1 MEFLRIKNLS
11 KKYNNQI
18 VLDKVNYSFP
28 SNGLFVLVGESGS
41 GKSTFINCI
50 CGIEKMDK
58 GEIYLNDK
66 KIKNFDKFRNR
77 YIGMVYQN
85 SNLISF
91 LNVKDNIC
99 LLGQN
104 DKNININITKF
115 SKTKINVLSGG
126 EVQRVGILR
135 ALASSSKILL
145 CDEPIGS
152 LDKDN
157 GMAVLKILKELSE
170 KILVIIVT
178 HNLELIKKYNPHFI
192 KIENN
197 KLIGN
202 NVKKENKGLFRGKL

>member
-104 DKNININITKF
+104 ENNININITKF

-170 KILVIIVT
+170 KI
-178 HNLELIKKYNPHFI
+178 
-192 KIENN
+192 
-197 KLIGN
+197 
-202 NVKKENKGLFRGKL
+202 